1 MYCCCPFPLP
11 TIIVEASSI
20 LGWQDPAAVAVAGH
34 IKRPAIA
41 YSFNFNKHSLILTLA
56 QHFYSR
62 TRFMLRVT
70 HKPNTGLESWHREL
84 SPGMRF
90 DLWA

>member
-1 MYCCCPFPLP
+1 MKMTTRVLLP
-11 TIIVEASSI
+11 M
-20 LGWQDPAAVAVAGH
+20 
-34 IKRPAIA
+34 
-41 YSFNFNKHSLILTLA
+41 YSFNFDKHSLILTLA